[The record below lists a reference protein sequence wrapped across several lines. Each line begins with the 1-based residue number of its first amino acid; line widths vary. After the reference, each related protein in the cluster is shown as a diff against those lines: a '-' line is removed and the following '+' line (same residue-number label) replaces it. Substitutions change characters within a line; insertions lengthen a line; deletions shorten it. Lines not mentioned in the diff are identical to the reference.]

1 MKKKAVEYKIKAE
14 RQEFTCEKI
23 KSSEDAYKFAK
34 KFYFDDIMIYESAF
48 ILLLNQANNVTGY
61 AKISQGGISST
72 LIDVR
77 IVAKFAIETLASS
90 VILVHNHPS
99 GNLNPS
105 NDDMKISQ
113 RLKEALNIL
122 NIKLLDSVII
132 SDNSFYSMQDNLML

>member
-14 RQEFTCEKI
+14 IQEFTCEKI
-23 KSSEDAYKFAK
+23 KSSDDVFNFAR
-34 KFYFDDIMIYESAF
+34 KFYFDDILIYESAF

-61 AKISQGGISST
+61 AKISQGGICNT

-77 IVAKFAIETLASS
+77 IIAKFAIDTLCSA

-99 GNLNPS
+99 GNLKPS
-105 NDDMKISQ
+105 NDDIKISQ

-122 NIKLLDSVII
+122 NVKFLDSVII
-132 SDNSFYSMQDNLML
+132 SENDYCSLQDEGIL